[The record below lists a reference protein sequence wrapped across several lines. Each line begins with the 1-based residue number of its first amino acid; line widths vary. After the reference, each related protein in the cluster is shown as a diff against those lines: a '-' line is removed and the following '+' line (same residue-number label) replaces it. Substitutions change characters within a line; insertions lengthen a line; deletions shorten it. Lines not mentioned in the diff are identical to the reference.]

1 MFDWSVVMSRKQEIS
16 TSLNEIWAKLS
27 LRWKDEDSRAFYQ
40 QYIVKMAEVVETFED
55 TCSDLS
61 VGATD
66 LAKKLE
72 LIEHDIT

>member
-1 MFDWSVVMSRKQEIS
+1 MSSKQEIV
-16 TSLNEIWAKLS
+16 TSLNEVWGKLNA
-27 LRWKDEDSRAFYQ
+27 RWIGEDSNTFYQ
-40 QYIVKMAEVVETFED
+40 QYIAKMTEVAEDFEEA
-55 TCSDLS
+55 CSDLS

>member
-1 MFDWSVVMSRKQEIS
+1 MSSKQEIA
-16 TSLNEIWAKLS
+16 TSLNEVWGKLNA
-27 LRWKDEDSRAFYQ
+27 RWIGEDSNTFYQ
-40 QYIVKMAEVVETFED
+40 QYIAKMTEVAEDFEEA
-55 TCSDLS
+55 CSDLN